1 MAFILRTAMD
11 CKVLQACMK
20 LIVVSLRSLK
30 SVHHGTAH
38 DSGQIWIFTICLLA
52 ASPSRVSE
60 YIDIRCPYGQT
71 VVSCYSVTGTCDV
84 ILDAL
89 LCGSHVEHFLEK
101 GIVPAG
107 CHAYGLRKYRSKSIA
122 GRAMKSFIPPVIL
135 FDSKFRDCRAFIVDQ
150 GHLLLESESADK
162 VFRSG
167 LRIKRR
173 VLIRMLISARNS

>member
-1 MAFILRTAMD
+1 MTLILRTAVD
-11 CKVLQACMK
+11 CKMLQACVEF
-20 LIVVSLRSLK
+20 IVIRLRTLK

-38 DSGQIWIFTICLLA
+38 DSGQIWIFSICLLA

-60 YIDIRCPYGQT
+60 YIDIRCPDGQT
-71 VVSCYSVTGTCDV
+71 VVSCYSVTGTGDV

-122 GRAMKSFIPPVIL
+122 GRAMKGFIPPVVL
-135 FDSKFRDCRAFIVDQ
+135 FYSQFRDCRTFVVDQ
-150 GHLLLESESADK
+150 RNFLFKCKPADK

-167 LRIKRR
+167 LSIKRR
-173 VLIRMLISARNS
+173 VLVRMLVSARYS